1 MRGKDWRY
9 LGKDADYDCFWLY
22 RTFTGPDRVILIAHM
37 PSIYYCDKYAFTI
50 YRKTKD
56 PESPPFRERGFDL
69 QFQVPIFDGGEVRV
83 RHVEVR
89 VRLDAVILPLV
100 EQTFVAVELI
110 LQPELQ
116 PGLVFVLCFP

>member
-1 MRGKDWRY
+1 MRSVVLPIPHG
-9 LGKDADYDCFWLY
+9 L
-22 RTFTGPDRVILIAHM
+22 RVESKAFSARILALL
-37 PSIYYCDKYAFTI
+37 A
-50 YRKTKD
+50 R
-56 PESPPFRERGFDL
+56 
-69 QFQVPIFDGGEVRV
+69 GEVRV